1 MVGDNVARRTTDTG
15 PDIEHLRY
23 RPNLQLIEQ
32 IIRRLDSAN
41 VKFIHGLEV
50 G

>member
-1 MVGDNVARRTTDTG
+1 MAGDNVARCAADTG

-32 IIRRLDSAN
+32 IIRRRDSAN
-41 VKFIHGLEV
+41 VEFIHGLEV